1 VIRRAGDEAEG
12 VYPSLLSSPPLT
24 VEPTVLDRL
33 GDVGGCDTLLVLEIG
48 DRARHA
54 EHAVVAAGR
63 QPEPAHGG
71 GEQTLGLRQEWADPT
86 ELTGRQLGV
95 HPGPRFAGPGALVLA
110 RRDDAGPDGGRGLGD
125 GVAGEVAVGE
135 RGQLNVQ
142 IDAVQQRPRQSAE
155 IPSAFRRR
163 TETAV
168 ERGTPAS
175 ARIGSGHELKAR
187 GKITEPAGASDVH
200 AAVLERLAQ

>member
-1 VIRRAGDEAEG
+1 MSHPG
-12 VYPSLLSSPPLT
+12 VWRVGAPHSYMSYPPLT

-71 GEQTLGLRQEWADPT
+71 GEQTLGLRQERADPT

-110 RRDDAGPDGGRGLGD
+110 RRDDAGPDGGGGPGD
-125 GVAGEVAVGE
+125 RVAGEVAVGE
-135 RGQLNVQ
+135 R
-142 IDAVQQRPRQSAE
+142 
-155 IPSAFRRR
+155 
-163 TETAV
+163 
-168 ERGTPAS
+168 
-175 ARIGSGHELKAR
+175 
-187 GKITEPAGASDVH
+187 
-200 AAVLERLAQ
+200 